1 MVAAKTT
8 KQFNIRATQEV
19 IDQLNELARRS
30 GMSQGGV
37 VKRLI
42 AEASRNERPV
52 QFLRNGAG
60 DD

>member
-1 MVAAKTT
+1 MTT
-8 KQFNIRATQEV
+8 KLTRQFNVRATQEV
-19 IDQLNELARRS
+19 IDQLNELARRA

-52 QFLRNGAG
+52 QFLKGAG